1 MIDYRMSYLIDRPHG
16 VGYTIQEINEITGL
30 SIEAVIDQLGK
41 LNELLQQFSYEQIY
55 WDKDRIYFSKQVADK
70 WLELHFGKQETDIV
84 YSEYER
90 QALLY
95 LLTFIA
101 EEDLSVYHYQEFF
114 QVSKNTILADI
125 KKLRKHLAKSKISL
139 DYSRRNGFYLSGC
152 EEQLRIQAHQMIAK
166 VVSSVSGK
174 WGLKKGLIKSSKT
187 FEADVRAYLFEAI
200 NASELVIV
208 PSRIEEMI
216 YFMAYVLKRSKTYSF
231 RLDRQAKDTLKEL
244 NAFDGSQLFLAKFPE
259 ILDLENEQFYFTLIF
274 MTITQ
279 GEVRDTAL
287 EFLLECASQ
296 VIHEMERLAAI
307 EFKAYRKL
315 LLDLF
320 YHLVPAFFR
329 IKYHFS
335 LTNVLT
341 EEIKEQ
347 YGELFTLT
355 KTALD
360 PLEILVGQPI
370 PEEEIGY
377 FTILFGGEIGNQR
390 ELNRVIRYKALVLC
404 PSGISS
410 SLIMQSELKEL
421 FPTID
426 FSLTTTVDQ
435 LESIAE
441 AEYDVIFSSVPLDAP
456 KKTYLVNPI
465 MSQLEKNR
473 LMRCVQ
479 EDLLIPGIVVPSI
492 DEIIETL
499 LPYIELKKGVTKE
512 KMYRILNRKMIK
524 KLKVKEDEKPML
536 SELLTTEMIQLTDKK
551 LTWEEAI
558 AYAAHPLKVQGRITE
573 NYIEAMI
580 QKVKDYGAFIHIGK
594 GIALPHARPEDGVK
608 QLGMSLLKVEEPVLL
623 LDDPKHDI
631 TIFICLAAVDNEMHL
646 KALASLTKILSNKE
660 NLEKLLAAKDQATII
675 QLLKEGESL

>member
-1 MIDYRMSYLIDRPHG
+1 MIDYRMSYLINRVQR
-16 VGYTIQEINEITGL
+16 VGYTIQEISEITGL
-30 SIEAVIDQLGK
+30 STEAVIDQLGK
-41 LNELLQQFSYEQIY
+41 LNEQLQRFSYAQIC
-55 WDKDRIYFSKQVADK
+55 WEEDKIYFTKQVSDK
-70 WLELHFGKQETDIV
+70 WLELHFGVQETEIF
-84 YSEYER
+84 YSEHER

-114 QVSKNTILADI
+114 RVSKNTILADI
-125 KKLRKHLAKSKISL
+125 KKLRFCLAKQQITL
-139 DYSRRNGFYLSGC
+139 EYSRKTGFYLLGR
-152 EEQLRIQAHQMIAK
+152 EAQIRIQAHQMISKLVA
-166 VVSSVSGK
+166 SIPGK
-174 WGLKKGLIKSSKT
+174 WGLKKGLMKYSQI
-187 FEADVRAYLFEAI
+187 FEADVRSYLFETI
-200 NASELVIV
+200 KASELVIV
-208 PSRIEEMI
+208 PSRIEETI
-216 YFMAYVLKRSKTYSF
+216 YFMAYVLRRTKRHSF
-231 RLDRQAKDTLKEL
+231 RLDGHAEAILKEL
-244 NAFDGSQLFLAKFPE
+244 NAFSASQRFLAQFPE
-259 ILDLENEQFYFTLIF
+259 MVTIENEQGYFALIL

-279 GEVRDTAL
+279 GEIRDTAL

-296 VIHEMERLAAI
+296 IIHEMERLAAV

-329 IKYHFS
+329 IKYHFA
-335 LTNVLT
+335 LANVLT

-355 KTALD
+355 KTALH
-360 PLEILVGQPI
+360 PLEVLIGKKI
-370 PEEEIGY
+370 PDEEVGY

-435 LESIAE
+435 LESISGSD
-441 AEYDVIFSSVPLDAP
+441 YDVIFSSVPLDTS
-456 KKTYLVNPI
+456 KKNYLVNPI
-465 MSQLEKNR
+465 MSQLEKNNLIR
-473 LMRCVQ
+473 SVQ

-499 LPYIELKKGVTKE
+499 LPYIELKRGVTKE

-558 AYAAHPLKVQGRITE
+558 AYAAQPLKNKGKITE
-573 NYIEAMI
+573 DYIEAMI

-660 NLEKLLAAKDQATII
+660 NLEKLLTAKDQATII